1 MKKASNTRTW
11 HVKHRESLSFIQ
23 HLADSLALGMGS
35 WPFIVAQSIVI
46 LIWIILNWVGY
57 IYHWDPYPF
66 ILLNLL
72 FSVQAAYAAPI
83 IMMSQNRQSERD
95 RYQASEDYETNVLA
109 KKEIEDLQIAL
120 ARIENEKIN
129 EILSLLKMLQKR

>member
-1 MKKASNTRTW
+1 
-11 HVKHRESLSFIQ
+11 
-23 HLADSLALGMGS
+23 
-35 WPFIVAQSIVI
+35 
-46 LIWIILNWVGY
+46 
-57 IYHWDPYPF
+57 
-66 ILLNLL
+66 
-72 FSVQAAYAAPI
+72 
-83 IMMSQNRQSERD
+83 MMSQNRQSERD